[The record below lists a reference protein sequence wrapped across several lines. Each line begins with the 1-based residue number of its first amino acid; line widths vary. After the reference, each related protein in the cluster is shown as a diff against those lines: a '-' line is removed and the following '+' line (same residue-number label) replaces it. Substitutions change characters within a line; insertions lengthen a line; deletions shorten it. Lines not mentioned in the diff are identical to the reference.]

1 LLAKLTEVS
10 TAPDRRE
17 VIMIMS
23 EYEERFR
30 APAPSLHQT
39 FATTRGRSPGRRRR
53 RRIWVAVAAVGV
65 LTITYK
71 VASHHAVHSW
81 TISQSRTTATHGQ
94 TSPMTVSDEFRLFL
108 EAKAGER
115 C

>member
-1 LLAKLTEVS
+1 
-10 TAPDRRE
+10 
-17 VIMIMS
+17 MS

-39 FATTRGRSPGRRRR
+39 FAATRGRSRGRSRGRRRR
-53 RRIWVAVAAVGV
+53 RRIWVAAAAVGV

-81 TISQSRTTATHGQ
+81 TISLSRTTATQGQ

-108 EAKAGER
+108 
-115 C
+115 